1 MTIKTGCSASLVC
14 LDQAVKALKAGDCDA
29 AIVGGANLIMS
40 PALSCALVAQGV
52 NSADGRCRSFD
63 AKATGY
69 GRGEA
74 VSSLLVKRLDD
85 ALRDGN
91 PIRAIIRSTACND
104 DGKTPGITQPNTVAH
119 EALIRAAYRTAGIAE
134 EDFNKT
140 GFFECHG
147 TGTAVGDPIEVG
159 AVARVFGKDGMIIGS
174 LGDQNL
180 SPNENTEV
188 CRSNPIS
195 DTRKARVETRQSS
208 RPSYQWSTRSF
219 HQT

>member
-1 MTIKTGCSASLVC
+1 MEADDVIGNRVSHEFDWKGPSLTIKTGCSASLVC
-14 LDQAVKALKAGDCDA
+14 LDQACKALVAGDCDS

-40 PALSCALVAQGV
+40 PALSGALGAQGV

-63 AKATGY
+63 ADATGY

-91 PIRAIIRSTACND
+91 PIRGIIRSTACND
-104 DGKTPGITQPNTVAH
+104 DGKTPGITQPSTEAH
-119 EALIRAAYRTAGIAE
+119 EALIKAAYRSARISE

-174 LGDQNL
+174 V
-180 SPNENTEV
+180 SIIASFPSEA
-188 CRSNPIS
+188 SNN
-195 DTRKARVETRQSS
+195 A
-208 RPSYQWSTRSF
+208 
-219 HQT
+219 